1 MGCLRIGTL
10 YDYRKIEHKRGIADP
25 MEGKKQVS
33 HHVSSLHI
41 SDSNDPSVRKTK
53 DFRALEAFG
62 AIRIQNSRDIRIENV
77 SVSQQ
82 FDAPDCFIYCLSST
96 NSTHMYREF
105 EGSDSCV
112 EIVDPTAFF
121 KHVSVSL
128 NAITRVTFRGIH
140 RVTYASREE
149 QWNGTDWGT
158 PPAHIKESEFRP
170 QAELR
175 AIWTP
180 DFEKAIEPVIIGNSQ
195 IIATCKPITP
205 RHERR
210 NH

>member
-1 MGCLRIGTL
+1 
-10 YDYRKIEHKRGIADP
+10 

-41 SDSNDPSVRKTK
+41 ADLNDPSIRQIK
-53 DFRALEAFG
+53 DFRALEAFR

-77 SVSQQ
+77 SFSQQ
-82 FDAPDCFIYCLSST
+82 FDEPDCFIYCLSSK
-96 NSTHMYREF
+96 NSSHMYREF

-112 EIVDPTAFF
+112 EIVNPTAFF
-121 KHVSVSL
+121 KQVSVSL
-128 NAITRVTFRGIH
+128 NAITPVTFRGIH
-140 RVTYASREE
+140 PVTYASKEE
-149 QWNGTDWGT
+149 QWNGADWGT
-158 PPAHIKESEFRP
+158 PPAYLKEPEFRP

-195 IIATCKPITP
+195 IIATCKRITP
-205 RHERR
+205 RHELRKP
-210 NH
+210 